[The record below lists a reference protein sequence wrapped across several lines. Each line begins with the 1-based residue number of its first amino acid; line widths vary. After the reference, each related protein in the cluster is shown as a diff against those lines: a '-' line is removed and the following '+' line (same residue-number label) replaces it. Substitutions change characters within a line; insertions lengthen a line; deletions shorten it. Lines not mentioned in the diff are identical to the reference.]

1 MTRVFRNEEVLWRE
15 EDESRAAAQDKLA
28 GGGDIADLGTS
39 ILFADGQIV
48 GLNLL
53 GTEIW
58 KLCDGRSVNE
68 IVAELLEQFEVEADI
83 LRADVEGFLAELEG
97 KGFVRY
103 GE

>member
-1 MTRVFRNEEVLWRE
+1 MTRVWRNDEVLWRE
-15 EDESRAAAQDKLA
+15 EQEAQQEAHGKLA
-28 GGGDIADLGTS
+28 EGEDIADLGTA
-39 ILFADGQIV
+39 ILFSGGQIV

-58 KLCDGRSVNE
+58 KLCDGRNVEE
-68 IVAELLEQFEVEADI
+68 IVTELLDQFDVAEAV
-83 LRADVEGFLAELEG
+83 LRADVDGFLAELAG